1 MARDYNYF
9 YTQIQ
14 SIIDSINHESDLTQR
29 LSNLQRL
36 NVDMRRVI
44 IDSRDD
50 AAYELRSTYSSED
63 AEVISKISR
72 RHIDY
77 WAKRWMRKNYL
88 PPLKPR
94 KRVDLSNVLD
104 LSGE

>member
-1 MARDYNYF
+1 MATDYNYF
-9 YTQIQ
+9 YTQFQAIV
-14 SIIDSINHESDLTQR
+14 DSINHDSDLHQR

-50 AAYELRSTYSSED
+50 AAYELRSRYSSQD
-63 AEVISKISR
+63 AEAISKISR
-72 RHIDY
+72 KYIDY

-88 PPLKPR
+88 PPLKQR
-94 KRVDLSNVLD
+94 KRIDLSNVLD

>member
-1 MARDYNYF
+1 MASNYNYF
-9 YTQIQ
+9 YTQFQ
-14 SIIDSINHESDLTQR
+14 SIVDSINHDSDPHQR

-36 NVDMRRVI
+36 SIDMRRLI

-50 AAYELRSTYSSED
+50 AAYELRSRYNSED
-63 AEVISKISR
+63 AEVISNISR

-77 WAKRWMRKNYL
+77 WAKRWMRKNHL

-94 KRVDLSNVLD
+94 GRIDLSDVID